1 VALFCEGFINIFFGE
16 SPYIYHYHLL
26 FSDFYAAEIV
36 ISIRSPCWEKH
47 TEKLS
52 WVYPPGMFCCFHGRL
67 FDAKRTKNREVVQTH
82 MGLVLEQLMD
92 LMDLVDLVVMGPFL
106 CGNHLGSRIV
116 G

>member
-1 VALFCEGFINIFFGE
+1 MALFCEGFINIFFGE

-67 FDAKRTKNREVVQTH
+67 FDAKRTKKSGSCANPYGP
-82 MGLVLEQLMD
+82 GLGAAY
-92 LMDLVDLVVMGPFL
+92 GPYGPCGP
-106 CGNHLGSRIV
+106 CGNGAFFVWEPS
-116 G
+116 GK